1 MRCLPSGVH
10 ALRQIKT
17 TDTETSGSG
26 QSELEENGLCRGNN
40 AGSVRRRSRT
50 PLAVRQQPCP
60 TLPRPRER
68 GQRAMSLRLHAG
80 VVSECHG
87 WGRLHFGVPVGDP
100 ARASPWTL
108 AARRCRV
115 PPWQIPGRGFLQAG
129 NVRMEQGSSCPSS
142 RRRGQHGVVSPR
154 APRALLPPAMR
165 CHSPLVFRSLQ
176 SHRIAHLPRGWGG
189 GKQPPPCTP
198 GAIRHPE
205 KRHGGTSQGRAQ
217 LWQCLHWGGGVRAG
231 DSAVPSPCGWAVS
244 GAGAFGGGGV
254 WATLQPCPGD
264 GTPPSEDRLPGVPES
279 LRHQSSAKG
288 MLGEIPGRP
297 VSAGSNAG
305 PFCIHHVDCELSGW
319 LLLGVNRGFC

>member
-60 TLPRPRER
+60 TLPRPREW

-217 LWQCLHWGGGVRAG
+217 LWQCLHWGGGE
-231 DSAVPSPCGWAVS
+231 GWGQCCPQS
-244 GAGAFGGGGV
+244 LWLGCFWCRGIWRWGGLGY
-254 WATLQPCPGD
+254 
-264 GTPPSEDRLPGVPES
+264 PPAMPWRWYPTKRGP
-279 LRHQSSAKG
+279 A
-288 MLGEIPGRP
+288 PWRP
-297 VSAGSNAG
+297 RVLTASVQCQRDA
-305 PFCIHHVDCELSGW
+305 
-319 LLLGVNRGFC
+319 R